1 MASQTIRRTNPSS
14 KVLSCKKTE
23 CLICFQAGNPNYVN
37 HRIKDAS
44 GKVVC
49 PTLLKQKCHICKQT
63 GHTPKYCTISKMKNT
78 FVNALVTLFLAFV
91 IASFLLLNTMETNED
106 TYSNEKRQKKQ
117 EMYLYL
123 YDFITLM
130 FLMLLFCY

>member
-1 MASQTIRRTNPSS
+1 
-14 KVLSCKKTE
+14 
-23 CLICFQAGNPNYVN
+23 
-37 HRIKDAS
+37 
-44 GKVVC
+44 
-49 PTLLKQKCHICKQT
+49 
-63 GHTPKYCTISKMKNT
+63 MKNT